1 LADWVTSASATLLV
15 REETLSVKKATAL
28 GFDELASFVKARE
41 ERLENEIRNVEARMP
56 KPKARKRRSNLV

>member
-15 REETLSVKKATAL
+15 REETLSVKEATAL

-41 ERLENEIRNVEARMP
+41 ERLENKVRDVEACVP
-56 KPKARKRRSNLV
+56 KPRVRRKY